1 MHKYTPTYIHTYIY
15 INIHTHV
22 HTHTCLNTYSHT
34 HRYAHIYINKHTYVH
49 THIYIHKY
57 IHTHIYLHRYKHT
70 YVSPYINIPDVI
82 STDNIEDTL
91 MAQNPEIG
99 IGKRET
105 IPKFAYET
113 KRHTRNVVIEVSA
126 QTRTLC

>member
-1 MHKYTPTYIHTYIY
+1 MGSIQEAETMENSITDKLG
-15 INIHTHV
+15 NKK
-22 HTHTCLNTYSHT
+22 
-34 HRYAHIYINKHTYVH
+34 RKHIKRPRKPRLKIIIVQQE
-49 THIYIHKY
+49 
-57 IHTHIYLHRYKHT
+57 
-70 YVSPYINIPDVI
+70 I